1 MIEAIEQLRN
11 EGASLSV
18 GYEANGGFILGGTV
32 VGDDGRPLARL
43 PTRDAMTLIVA
54 MLSAMT
60 TNSCTLSAL
69 GASLP
74 ERVTA
79 SDRLLSVAAN
89 TSDRLLATLAVDA
102 AAQWGLLEDIAARP
116 VSVDT
121 LDGVRMTLASG
132 DIVHLRASGNA
143 PELRF
148 YCEAGSQGMRNG
160 CCGRCYAV
168 SRCCSE
174 GRDGRARLTG
184 LPRWLD
190 VNLSTRAGNDPL

>member
-102 AAQWGLLEDIAARP
+102 AAQWGFSRTSPRGL
-116 VSVDT
+116 S
-121 LDGVRMTLASG
+121 AS
-132 DIVHLRASGNA
+132 I
-143 PELRF
+143 P
-148 YCEAGSQGMRNG
+148 
-160 CCGRCYAV
+160 
-168 SRCCSE
+168 
-174 GRDGRARLTG
+174 
-184 LPRWLD
+184 
-190 VNLSTRAGNDPL
+190 STACV